1 MKEPG
6 SKPHRELNVRL
17 YLDDLREP
25 PADFDTVARTA
36 EEALALLRAGRVTF
50 LSFDHDLGTD
60 ATGYTVARWIEEQ
73 AHAGTLAPLGWAVHS
88 ANPVGRRNIE
98 AALTN
103 ADRFWHERA
112 TLSRSNPMATVHDT
126 AAAERYEQELAK
138 APTREQPP
146 TTVSSVPIDPL
157 YTPDSVGELDPD
169 ADLGYPG
176 QYPYVR
182 GVHASM
188 YRSRLWTMRQFAGFG
203 TARQTN
209 ERFKFL
215 LEKGQTGLSTA
226 FDLPTLMGLD
236 SDDPRSLGEV
246 GKLGVAVDTLDDM
259 ATLYDGIDLGEVSVS
274 MTINAP
280 AIVVMAFY
288 LANAEDRGI
297 DWRKLRGTIQND
309 ILKEFHAQ
317 NEFVFPP
324 EPHVRLV
331 ADVIEFC
338 ATHVPQWNTVSIS
351 GYHIREA
358 GSTAVQELAFT
369 LADGF
374 HYVETCL
381 ERGLDVDAFAPR
393 LSFFFNAH
401 NDLFEE
407 VAKYRAARLLWAEAM
422 RHKYGARKE
431 NSWKLRF
438 HAQTAG
444 CSLQAEQP
452 EVNLMRVAYQALAA
466 VLGGCQSLHT
476 NSMDETLALPSE
488 HAATLA
494 IRTQQVLAYETGVTN
509 TVDPLGGGYFVEA
522 LTRQMERQGRT
533 YFDRIEQL
541 GGMIKALESGFFRR
555 EIADA
560 AFVYQRDVDAKR
572 KLIVGVNAF
581 VEDEAKKIDTLVVDE
596 KPEKEQL
603 AALRQRKAQRDNAT
617 AQRLLAEVRRVAAT
631 KENLMPTLLEAA
643 RARCGVGEIMNA
655 LADVFGRYDG
665 AARW

>member
-1 MKEPG
+1 
-6 SKPHRELNVRL
+6 
-17 YLDDLREP
+17 
-25 PADFDTVARTA
+25 
-36 EEALALLRAGRVTF
+36 
-50 LSFDHDLGTD
+50 
-60 ATGYTVARWIEEQ
+60 
-73 AHAGTLAPLGWAVHS
+73 
-88 ANPVGRRNIE
+88 
-98 AALTN
+98 
-103 ADRFWHERA
+103 
-112 TLSRSNPMATVHDT
+112 MATVTDT
-126 AAAERYEQELAK
+126 AAHERWEKELAA
-138 APTREQPP
+138 APVREQPP
-146 TTVSSVPIDPL
+146 TTVSSVPIEPL
-157 YTPDSVGELDPD
+157 YTPESLNGFDPD

-176 QYPYVR
+176 QYPYTR

-203 TARQTN
+203 TPRQTN

-215 LEKGQTGLSTA
+215 LDKGQTGLSTA

-236 SDDPRSLGEV
+236 SDDPLAFGEV
-246 GKLGVAVDTLDDM
+246 GRLGVAVSTLDDM
-259 ATLYDGIDLGEVSVS
+259 HELFSGIDLAKVSVS

-280 AIVVMAFY
+280 ASVIMAFF
-288 LANAEDRGI
+288 LANAADQGV
-297 DWRKLRGTIQND
+297 DWKHLRGTLQND

-338 ATHVPQWNTVSIS
+338 THQVPQWNTVSIS

-381 ERGLDVDAFAPR
+381 ARGLDIDAFAPR

-401 NDLFEE
+401 NDIFEE
-407 VAKYRAARLLWAEAM
+407 IAKYRAARVLWAEEI
-422 RHKYGARKE
+422 RHKYGARRE

-444 CSLQAEQP
+444 CSLQDKQP
-452 EVNLMRVAYQALAA
+452 EVNLIRVAYQALAA

-488 HAATLA
+488 HAVTLA
-494 IRTQQVLAYETGVTN
+494 LRTQQVLAYETGATN
-509 TVDPLGGGYFVEA
+509 TVDPLGGSYFVET
-522 LTRQMERQGRT
+522 LTKQMQQQART
-533 YFDRIEQL
+533 YFERIEDL
-541 GGMIKALESGFFRR
+541 GGMIAALEAGFFRR

-560 AFVYQRDVDAKR
+560 AFTYQREVDAKH

-581 VEDEAKKIDTLVVDE
+581 QEAEEKPIETLAIDEAV
-596 KPEKEQL
+596 EKEQVERL
-603 AALRQRKAQRDNAT
+603 QQIKAKREGEQVRKMLDQI
-617 AQRLLAEVRRVAAT
+617 RRVAAT
-631 KENLMPTLLEAA
+631 KENLMPSLVEAA
-643 RARCGVGEIMNA
+643 RLRCTVGEIMKA